1 MRTATSECARV
12 GMDPGDVFGGYEG
25 RVGTIVGDDRNEG
38 EKTVGGRLEERHGD
52 SDPGEMWL
60 VADCP

>member
-1 MRTATSECARV
+1 M